1 MRVHL
6 YEPPPVVVV
15 IDRVSTALRPPES
28 VNVYWHAP
36 AASGVI
42 VKGPVP
48 AMAAIVPHVLVV
60 ATNIPEYPVSV
71 TVTVCASELP
81 VPKNASNAG
90 PGDGADAGDGV
101 GDAVGAG
108 VAVGVGDATGIDVG
122 ISDEVTYGV
131 GVLDEPALQA
141 TVPTIA
147 SPQPSRMNPRNHGVL
162 VSTTTSSPKRKN
174 ALHEHAVRSTGLHT
188 GGGNQDRN
196 HSVFLRAPASLS

>member
-1 MRVHL
+1 
-6 YEPPPVVVV
+6 
-15 IDRVSTALRPPES
+15 
-28 VNVYWHAP
+28 
-36 AASGVI
+36 
-42 VKGPVP
+42 
-48 AMAAIVPHVLVV
+48 MAAIVPHVLVV